1 MRITELFESK
11 NILVENLTKGS
22 ENILKNAKLVTNI
35 AAQLRD
41 DFTIP
46 SKMSRQLSRMDDDEA
61 VQWFLGELDRMEQE
75 GADGVPY
82 SREGKLHMWI
92 AQNYA
97 NGSDLWEDIEGE
109 LQDTLRDFMILR
121 NRNLLADRHQEINN
135 YKGVKALH
143 RYLVTHYQN
152 ALNDVRES
160 AKSAAMTKKARS
172 ILLADV
178 PEYKLY
184 LLQNR
189 GAAIIH
195 GKGATFCTANTNSDV
210 NWNSYS
216 SKGALFGLIPKG
228 SMVVKAGGMFRPGTD
243 PKDLVQEKFQ
253 FDGPSHSFR
262 NNLDINEKPE
272 TIKERFPYLLDDLIK
287 GLNANKTEIESP
299 ASEPNIEKKSYEVDK
314 TLEVLKKNLSQYF
327 TDKKRP
333 VLSEEDVNN
342 IAWFEEN
349 FKENDM
355 INITNPRATP
365 RIKFLGAG
373 TDSTKYRLEK
383 PDGEIVEVPKARVAR
398 VNKAAAE
405 HRAAGEAGNEPD
417 VEEPTT

>member
-1 MRITELFESK
+1 MRIVELFESK
-11 NILVENLTKGS
+11 NILLENLTKGS
-22 ENILKNAKLVTNI
+22 ENILKNARLVTNI

-46 SKMSRQLSRMDDDEA
+46 AKLSKQLNRMEDEDA
-61 VQWFLGELDRMEQE
+61 VKWFLGELDRMERE
-75 GADGVPY
+75 GADGVAY

-97 NGSDLWEDIEGE
+97 NGADLWEDIEGE

-121 NRNLLADRHQEINN
+121 NRNLLADRHSEINN

-143 RYLVTHYQN
+143 RYLVTHYN
-152 ALNDVRES
+152 AALADIRES
-160 AKSAAMTKKARS
+160 AKSAALTKKARS

-178 PEYKLY
+178 PEYKLF

-210 NWNSYS
+210 NWKSYS
-216 SKGALFGLIPKG
+216 ARGAIFGLVPTN
-228 SMVVKAGGMFRPGTD
+228 SMVVRAGGMFRPGTD
-243 PKDLVQEKFQ
+243 PKDMVQEKYQ

-262 NNLDINEKPE
+262 NNLDVNEKPE
-272 TIKERFPYLLDDLIK
+272 VIIRRFPYLWDDLVK
-287 GLNANKTEIESP
+287 GMNEHRAEIENP
-299 ASEPNIEKKSYEVDK
+299 TEEPGIEKNAYNVEK
-314 TLEVLKKNLSQYF
+314 TLQQLKTSLGKYF

-333 VLSEEDVNN
+333 ELTEEDVQN
-342 IAWFEEN
+342 IEWFEQN
-349 FKENDM
+349 FQEGDM
-355 INITNPRATP
+355 LCGTNPRATP
-365 RIKFLGAG
+365 RYIFRGRGEDLNNYKI
-373 TDSTKYRLEK
+373 EK
-383 PDGEIVEVPKARVAR
+383 PDGEIIELPKKRIAK

-405 HRAAGEAGNEPD
+405 YRATQNQNQEPSE
-417 VEEPTT
+417 EEPNV

>member
-11 NILVENLTKGS
+11 SILLENLTKGS

-46 SKMSRQLSRMDDDEA
+46 PKMSRQLSRMDDEEA
-61 VQWFLGELDRMEQE
+61 VRWFLGELDRMEQE

-97 NGSDLWEDIEGE
+97 NGADLWEDIEGE

-121 NRNLLADRHQEINN
+121 NRNLLAERHQEINN

-143 RYLVTHYQN
+143 RYLVTHYQT

-172 ILLADV
+172 VMLADV

-228 SMVVKAGGMFRPGTD
+228 SMVVKAGGMFKAGTD

-262 NNLDINEKPE
+262 NNLDLNEKPE

-287 GLNANKTEIESP
+287 GLNANKAEIENP
-299 ASEPNIEKKSYEVDK
+299 PTEPNIEKKSYDVDK
-314 TLEVLKKNLSQYF
+314 TLEVLKKNLGQYF

-333 VLSEEDVNN
+333 VLSEEDVSN

-355 INITNPRATP
+355 INVTNPRATP
-365 RIKFLGAG
+365 RYKFLGAG
-373 TDSTKYRLEK
+373 KDSTTYSIEK
-383 PDGEIVEVPKARVAR
+383 PDGTVVELGKARIAR
-398 VNKAAAE
+398 ANKAAAE
-405 HRAAGEAGNEPD
+405 YRAAGEAGDEPE
-417 VEEPTT
+417 VEEPIT

>member
-1 MRITELFESK
+1 MRIVELFESK
-11 NILVENLTKGS
+11 SILLENLSKGA
-22 ENILKNAKLVTNI
+22 ENILKNDRLVTNI

-46 SKMSRQLSRMDDDEA
+46 PKVSRQFSRMDDVDA
-61 VQWFLGELDRMEQE
+61 VKWFLGELDRMERE
-75 GADGVPY
+75 GSDGVPY
-82 SREGKLHMWI
+82 SRDGKLHMWI

-121 NRNLLADRHQEINN
+121 NRNMLAERHQEINN
-135 YKGVKALH
+135 YKGIKALH
-143 RYLVTHYQN
+143 RYLVTHYQS

-160 AKSAAMTKKARS
+160 AKSAALTKKARS

-195 GKGATFCTANTNSDV
+195 GKGATFCTANTNSDA

-216 SKGALFGLIPKG
+216 SKGAIFGLIPKG
-228 SMVVKAGGMFRPGTD
+228 SMVTRAGGMFKPGTD
-243 PKDLVQEKFQ
+243 PNDKVQEKFQ
-253 FDGPSHSFR
+253 FDGPSLSFR
-262 NNLDINEKPE
+262 NNLDLNEKPA
-272 TIKERFPYLLDDLIK
+272 TIRERFPYLWDDLVK
-287 GLNANKTEIESP
+287 GMNANKDEIEKPSDE
-299 ASEPNIEKKSYEVDK
+299 AGIEKRSYDVSK
-314 TLEVLKKNLSQYF
+314 TLDILKKNLGQYF
-327 TDKKRP
+327 TDMKRP
-333 VLSEEDVNN
+333 VLSEEDIQN
-342 IAWFEEN
+342 IDWFEEN

-365 RIKFLGAG
+365 RYKFLGAG
-373 TDSTKYRLEK
+373 TDSTKYRVEK
-383 PDGEIVEVPKARVAR
+383 PDGEVVEFPKARVAR
-398 VNKAAAE
+398 VNKAAADY
-405 HRAAGEAGNEPD
+405 RAAGEVANEPD
-417 VEEPTT
+417 EEPNN